1 MVFRRTQH
9 DPGDVRTQDDPPETV
24 YRNAANAPEGLYYGY
39 PRSAYP
45 YGPGYTAPDDSFGS
59 GAASAVTFLAGL
71 WLAIAP
77 FALDYTATGGEF
89 GGYWNDVTIG
99 IVIALL
105 AIVRAVAPR
114 DVPWFSIVNVVL
126 GAWLIAAP
134 WVLAYNTG
142 ADATAATANDMIV
155 GAIVVI
161 AAATSAA
168 LTYRR
173 RSKIRD
179 EMRRAGRRSAA
190 AGQ

>member
-1 MVFRRTQH
+1 MVFRRTPH
-9 DPGDVRTQDDPPETV
+9 DPGDVRAQNDPPETV
-24 YRNAANAPEGLYYGY
+24 YRSEANAPEGLYHGY
-39 PRSAYP
+39 PSSAYP

-59 GAASAVTFLAGL
+59 GAASAVTFLAGV
-71 WLAIAP
+71 WLIVSP
-77 FALDYTATGGEF
+77 FALDHAAAGGEF
-89 GGYWNDVTIG
+89 GAYWNDITIG

-114 DVPWFSIVNVVL
+114 DVPWFSIVNVAL
-126 GAWLIAAP
+126 GAWLIVAP
-134 WVLAYNTG
+134 WVLAYNAG

-155 GAIVVI
+155 GAVVMI

-173 RSKIRD
+173 RSRIRD
-179 EMRRAGRRSAA
+179 EARRAGRRSAE